1 MTQKKKAARLVNG
14 TAPDAIFVFGNVT
27 GYVPDWR
34 TNLAAGNGSFRINGT
49 YDHPATGR
57 RLRRIIARQKQKAGV
72 L

>member
-1 MTQKKKAARLVNG
+1 MTQKKKVARLVSG
-14 TAPDAIFVFGNVT
+14 TALDAINIHGNVT

-34 TNLAAGNGSFRINGT
+34 TNLAAGNGTFRIHGT
-49 YDHPATGR
+49 YDHLATGR